1 MSTPNSSLLPVA
13 HIDEVKAYASSL
25 IRKQGRAAGGVLVLY
40 ALAGFAGLAGPRLLG
55 EIVGAV
61 QKGTTR
67 AHVDRIAMILA
78 GFVLAQAIFV
88 RLARYASSV
97 IAEKVFAELREEFLR
112 KVISLPLSTVER
124 AGTGDLLTRMTSD
137 IDAMSRSVRFAVPE
151 TMIAVATAVLTL
163 VAAFITAPLV
173 ALPCLVV
180 FPLLFVATRWYLRR
194 APQGYLRER
203 RVYSHMFAGITETL
217 EGGRTIDA
225 LGLRDKRIRRGDD
238 DVRRTYV
245 AERYT
250 LRLRTLWYPST
261 ETAYVVPVVAA
272 LLVGGLLANRGHAS
286 LAQVTAVTLYFQQLV
301 DPVDRLLGWLDE
313 LQVGASSLARL
324 VGVGRVPADRVA
336 TGEQPEGERLRADGV
351 HFAYRAGRDVLHG
364 IDLDVRPGERIAMVG
379 PSGAGKSTLGRLLAG
394 IHGPGE
400 GSVTV
405 GGVPLVDLEIDK
417 LRREVALVTQEHHV
431 FVGSVADNLR
441 LAKPTAD
448 DDQLR
453 SVLSS
458 IDALDWVTALP
469 AGLDTMVGSGG
480 LILTPAQA
488 QQIAL
493 ARLVLADPHTLVL
506 DEATSLLDPRAAR
519 RLERSLAAVVEGRT
533 VIAIAHR
540 LHTAHD
546 ADRVAVMVGGRIV
559 ELGSHDELIAK
570 GGSYADLWA
579 SWHGEGPRA
588 ADPLSSAPLSSG
600 RLSSGTGVSP
610 SGQHWTPSDSLSHTD

>member
-1 MSTPNSSLLPVA
+1 MSTPNSALLPVA
-13 HIDEVKAYASSL
+13 DIAEVKAYASTL
-25 IRKQGRAAGGVLVLY
+25 IRKQGGTASGVLVLY
-40 ALAGFAGLAGPRLLG
+40 ALAGVAGLAGPRLLG
-55 EIVGAV
+55 DIVGAV

-78 GFVLAQAIFV
+78 GFVLAQAILV

-97 IAEKVFAELREEFLR
+97 IAEKIFAELREEFLR

-151 TMIAVATAVLTL
+151 VMIAIATAVLTL
-163 VAAFITAPLV
+163 IAAFITAPLV
-173 ALPCLVV
+173 ALPCLIV
-180 FPLLFVATRWYLRR
+180 FPLLFIATSWYLKR

-238 DVRRTYV
+238 DVRRAYV

-250 LRLRTLWYPST
+250 LRLRTLWYPFT
-261 ETAYVVPVVAA
+261 ETAYVIPVVAA
-272 LLVGGLLANRGHAS
+272 LLVGGLLANSGHAS

-336 TGEQPEGERLRADGV
+336 TGAQPDGEHLRADGV

-394 IHGPGE
+394 IHGPGD

-405 GGVPLVDLEIDK
+405 GGVPLVDLEIEQ

-441 LAKPTAD
+441 LAKPSAD

-469 AGLDTMVGSGG
+469 EGLDTMVGSGG

-579 SWHGEGPRA
+579 SWHGEGPG
-588 ADPLSSAPLSSG
+588 SAGLHTSGPHISG
-600 RLSSGTGVSP
+600 RGVSL
-610 SGQHWTPSDSLSHTD
+610 SGQHWTPGDPSSHTD

>member
-1 MSTPNSSLLPVA
+1 
-13 HIDEVKAYASSL
+13 
-25 IRKQGRAAGGVLVLY
+25 
-40 ALAGFAGLAGPRLLG
+40 
-55 EIVGAV
+55 
-61 QKGTTR
+61 
-67 AHVDRIAMILA
+67 
-78 GFVLAQAIFV
+78 
-88 RLARYASSV
+88 
-97 IAEKVFAELREEFLR
+97 
-112 KVISLPLSTVER
+112 
-124 AGTGDLLTRMTSD
+124 
-137 IDAMSRSVRFAVPE
+137 
-151 TMIAVATAVLTL
+151 
-163 VAAFITAPLV
+163 
-173 ALPCLVV
+173 
-180 FPLLFVATRWYLRR
+180 
-194 APQGYLRER
+194 
-203 RVYSHMFAGITETL
+203 
-217 EGGRTIDA
+217 
-225 LGLRDKRIRRGDD
+225 
-238 DVRRTYV
+238 
-245 AERYT
+245 
-250 LRLRTLWYPST
+250 
-261 ETAYVVPVVAA
+261 
-272 LLVGGLLANRGHAS
+272 
-286 LAQVTAVTLYFQQLV
+286 
-301 DPVDRLLGWLDE
+301 
-313 LQVGASSLARL
+313 
-324 VGVGRVPADRVA
+324 VPADRVA
-336 TGEQPEGERLRADGV
+336 TGAQPQGERIRADGV

-394 IHGPGE
+394 IHGPGD

-405 GGVPLVDLEIDK
+405 GGVPLVDLEIEQ

-441 LAKPTAD
+441 LAKPSAD

-469 AGLDTMVGSGG
+469 DGLDTMVGSGG

-519 RLERSLAAVVEGRT
+519 RLERSLAAVVDGRT

-579 SWHGEGPRA
+579 SWHGDGSHAP
-588 ADPLSSAPLSSG
+588 DPLVSG
-600 RLSSGTGVSP
+600 RAVSKF
-610 SGQHWTPSDSLSHTD
+610 GQHWTPTDS